1 MLDQTVDW
9 QLRGLL
15 PYDNVTI
22 VNRSLCFNDIRAF
35 STAIESNLES
45 LTLSSV
51 GLTSRSIEIL
61 CQGLRKCVHL
71 HLLVN

>member
-1 MLDQTVDW
+1 MLDLTVDW

-35 STAIESNLES
+35 STAIGSDLES
-45 LTLSSV
+45 LGSRYRGLPMETLER
-51 GLTSRSIEIL
+51 GH
-61 CQGLRKCVHL
+61 CQ
-71 HLLVN
+71 